1 MADIQC
7 PACGTKA
14 GVTVLMPDSIIRCSC
29 GYTSPVPPRL
39 SRKQVFLFIAV
50 GGFVLLL
57 IPCFFVSL
65 GAISG
70 FQGSKHR
77 AMQAMCKLQ
86 LKQWYI
92 AQLAHYAEHDA
103 YEPVFAK
110 LNHEIPRGNHFAFL
124 AGVEPADARDAA
136 GAAAVED
143 AVAVGVDVATNPEL
157 KAIKFGDLPVLV
169 AKQVGLS
176 GECPDCAITAACVAN
191 LDRDGDLDVWLISS
205 KELTGLDGQP
215 VEPGEPLHVMNDLKD

>member
-1 MADIQC
+1 MADIKC
-7 PACGTKA
+7 PACGTKLD
-14 GVTVLMPDSIIRCSC
+14 VTGLKPGSNIQCSC
-29 GYTSPVPPRL
+29 GNKASVPRS
-39 SRKQVFLFIAV
+39 SRKTVFLIVAGVFAV
-50 GGFVLLL
+50 LL
-57 IPCFFVSL
+57 IPCFFVIL
-65 GAISG
+65 GGISG

-77 AMQAMCKLQ
+77 AMQAMCKSQ

-92 AQLAHYAEHDA
+92 AQMAHYAEHDA

-124 AGVEPADARDAA
+124 AGVEPADARETA

-143 AVAVGVDVATNPEL
+143 AVAVGVDVATNPAL
-157 KAIKFGDLPVLV
+157 KAIQFGELPVLV

-215 VEPGEPLHVMNDLKD
+215 VNPGEPLHFMNDLKD

>member
-1 MADIQC
+1 MADIKC
-7 PACGTKA
+7 PACGTKLD
-14 GVTVLMPDSIIRCSC
+14 VTGLKSGSTIQCSC
-29 GYTSPVPPRL
+29 GNTASVPRS
-39 SRKQVFLFIAV
+39 SRKKVYLIVAGVFA
-50 GGFVLLL
+50 LLL

-77 AMQAMCKLQ
+77 AKQAMCKLQ
-86 LKQWYI
+86 LRQWYI
-92 AQLAHYAEHDA
+92 AQMTHYAEHDA

-110 LNHEIPRGNHFAFL
+110 LNHDIPRGNHFAFL

-157 KAIKFGDLPVLV
+157 KAIKVGDLPVLV

-176 GECPDCAITAACVAN
+176 GECPECAITAACVAN

-205 KELTGLDGQP
+205 KELTGPDGQP
-215 VEPGEPLHVMNDLKD
+215 VEPGEPLHFMNDLKD